1 MTGTTATALSALS
14 LAIWL
19 YLLVFHGRFWWADQR
34 LDRADPDSGDAALG
48 WPEVVAVV
56 PARNEADVLD
66 RSLRSLL
73 EQDYPGPF
81 SVILVDDHSRD
92 GTAEVAHR
100 VAAGAGA
107 RTRLM
112 VAEAPAL
119 PRPWTGKLW
128 AMHHG
133 VGRAAETAPDAV
145 YVLFT
150 DADIEHDPATLRAL
164 VQKAEAGGL
173 ALVSLMA
180 LLRLQ
185 GAWERLLLPAF
196 VFFFQKLFP
205 FPWVNDPRRR
215 RAAAAGGCLLVRRRV
230 LEAAGGM
237 AAIRGEIIDDCAL
250 ARAIKRHGP
259 IWLGLTRAVRSLR
272 PYGGLRGIWAMVA
285 RTAYAQLRY
294 APAWLVAAVLGMGTL
309 YLVPPLALLL
319 YPLHGAGAAA
329 LCGLAAWLGMGLAY
343 FPTLR
348 LYRQSPAMGLTL
360 PLAGLVYTAMTLDAA
375 RRHRRGKGGSWK
387 GRTHGGPA
395 APG

>member
-1 MTGTTATALSALS
+1 MTGTTALSALS

-19 YLLVFHGRFWWADQR
+19 YLLLFHGRFWWADQR
-34 LDRADPDSGDAALG
+34 LDRPDPDSGDPAAG
-48 WPEVVAVV
+48 WPQVVAVV

-66 RSLRSLL
+66 RSLGSLMA
-73 EQDYPGPF
+73 QDYPGPF
-81 SVILVDDHSRD
+81 SVILVDDHSND

-100 VAAGAGA
+100 VAAGA
-107 RTRLM
+107 RTGLL

-119 PRPWTGKLW
+119 PSPWTGKLW

-145 YVLFT
+145 YILFT

-180 LLRLQ
+180 LLRFQ

-196 VFFFQKLFP
+196 VFFFQKLYP
-205 FPWVNDPRRR
+205 FPWVNHPRRR
-215 RAAAAGGCLLVRRRV
+215 MAAAAGGCMLVRRRA
-230 LEAAGGM
+230 LEAAGGV

-272 PYGGLRGIWAMVA
+272 PYGGLGGIWAMVA
-285 RTAYAQLRY
+285 RTAYAQLGH
-294 APAWLVAAVLGMGTL
+294 APAMLVAAVLGMSIL
-309 YLVPPLALLL
+309 YLVPLLAVLL
-319 YPLHGAGAAA
+319 YPLHGDGAAA
-329 LCGLAAWLGMGLAY
+329 LCGLAAWLGMALAY
-343 FPTLR
+343 VPTLR
-348 LYRQSPAMGLTL
+348 LYRQSAAMGLAL
-360 PLAGLVYTAMTLDAA
+360 PLAGLVYTAMNLDSA
-375 RRHRRGKGGSWK
+375 RRHRRGEGGSWK

>member
-1 MTGTTATALSALS
+1 MTGTTALNALS

-19 YLLVFHGRFWWADQR
+19 YLLLFHGRFWWADQR
-34 LDRADPDSGDAALG
+34 LDRPDPDADDPAAG
-48 WPEVVAVV
+48 WPQVVAVV

-66 RSLRSLL
+66 RSLGSLIA
-73 EQDYPGPF
+73 QDYPGPF

-92 GTAEVAHR
+92 GTAEVAR
-100 VAAGAGA
+100 RLAAGA
-107 RTRLM
+107 RTRLL
-112 VAEAPAL
+112 VAAAPAL
-119 PRPWTGKLW
+119 PPPWTGKLW

-145 YVLFT
+145 YILFT

-180 LLRLQ
+180 LLRFRS
-185 GAWERLLLPAF
+185 AWERLLLPAF
-196 VFFFQKLFP
+196 VFFFQKLYP
-205 FPWVNDPRRR
+205 FPWVNDPGRRM
-215 RAAAAGGCLLVRRRV
+215 AAAAGGCMLVRRRA
-230 LEAAGGM
+230 LEAAGGV

-259 IWLGLTRAVRSLR
+259 IWLGLTRAVRSVR
-272 PYGGLRGIWAMVA
+272 PYGGLGGIWAMVA

-294 APAWLVAAVLGMGTL
+294 APAMLVAAVLGMSIL
-309 YLVPPLALLL
+309 YLVPSLALLL

-329 LCGLAAWLGMGLAY
+329 LCGLAAWLGMGVAY

-348 LYRQSPAMGLTL
+348 LYRQSPAMGFTL
-360 PLAGLVYTAMTLDAA
+360 PLAGLLYTAMTLDAA
-375 RRHRRGKGGSWK
+375 RRHRRGQGGSWK
-387 GRTHGGPA
+387 GRTHAGPP
-395 APG
+395 AP

>member
-1 MTGTTATALSALS
+1 MTGTTALSALS

-19 YLLVFHGRFWWADQR
+19 YLLLLHGRFWWADQR
-34 LDRADPDSGDAALG
+34 LDRPDPDSGDPAAG
-48 WPEVVAVV
+48 WPQVVAVV

-66 RSLRSLL
+66 RSLGSLI

-92 GTAEVAHR
+92 GTAEVANR
-100 VAAGAGA
+100 VAAGAQ
-107 RTRLM
+107 TRLL

-133 VGRAAETAPDAV
+133 IGRAAETAPDAV

-180 LLRLQ
+180 LLRFQ

-196 VFFFQKLFP
+196 VFFFQKLYP

-215 RAAAAGGCLLVRRRV
+215 MAAAAGGCMLVRRRA
-230 LEAAGGM
+230 LEAAGGV

-285 RTAYAQLRY
+285 RTAYAQLGY
-294 APAWLVAAVLGMGTL
+294 APAMLGAAVLGMSIL
-309 YLVPPLALLL
+309 YLVPPLALLS
-319 YPLHGAGAAA
+319 YPLHGDGAAA
-329 LCGLAAWLGMGLAY
+329 LCGLAAWLGMGWAY
-343 FPTLR
+343 YPTLR

-360 PLAGLVYTAMTLDAA
+360 PLAGLLYTAMTLDAA
-375 RRHRRGKGGSWK
+375 RRHRRGEGGAWK
-387 GRTHGGPA
+387 GRTHAGP
-395 APG
+395 PDTG

>member
-1 MTGTTATALSALS
+1 MTGTTALSALS

-19 YLLVFHGRFWWADQR
+19 YLLLFHGRFWWADQR
-34 LDRADPDSGDAALG
+34 LDRPDPDAGDPAAG
-48 WPEVVAVV
+48 WPQVVAVV

-66 RSLRSLL
+66 RSLGSLMA
-73 EQDYPGPF
+73 QDYPGPF
-81 SVILVDDHSRD
+81 SVILVDDHSND

-100 VAAGAGA
+100 VADGA
-107 RTRLM
+107 RTLLL

-119 PRPWTGKLW
+119 PSPWTGKLW

-145 YVLFT
+145 YILFT

-180 LLRLQ
+180 LLRFQ
-185 GAWERLLLPAF
+185 GTWERLLLPAF
-196 VFFFQKLFP
+196 VFFFQKLYP
-205 FPWVNDPRRR
+205 FPWVNHPRRR
-215 RAAAAGGCLLVRRRV
+215 MAAAAGGCMLVRRRA
-230 LEAAGGM
+230 LEAAGGV

-272 PYGGLRGIWAMVA
+272 PYGGLGGIWAMVA
-285 RTAYAQLRY
+285 RTAYAQLGH
-294 APAWLVAAVLGMGTL
+294 APAMLVAAVLGMSIL
-309 YLVPPLALLL
+309 YLVPLLAVLL
-319 YPLHGAGAAA
+319 YPLHGDGAAA
-329 LCGLAAWLGMGLAY
+329 LCGLAAWLGMALAY
-343 FPTLR
+343 VPTLR
-348 LYRQSPAMGLTL
+348 LYRQSTAMGLAL
-360 PLAGLVYTAMTLDAA
+360 PLAGLVYTAMNLDSA
-375 RRHRRGKGGSWK
+375 RRHRRGEGGSWK